1 MHKGSGMQS
10 FTCRRPP
17 NIVGCHV
24 LFSVFWLCSIFLHF
38 FVCVSTRSVCRHR
51 CRRRRRPWEIEQTL
65 PHSRSRSREREREQC
80 RHRTVYI
87 YISPSCDSELLLRQ
101 GREERVGHQTNS
113 ASELNRLIDR
123 LIKKRSR
130 KKKKK
135 KKTKNSC
142 PVYKRWRLSV

>member
-1 MHKGSGMQS
+1 MFFFPFFDCVRFFSISSCVYQPVLCVVTAAAAAVVRGKLN
-10 FTCRRPP
+10 RP
-17 NIVGCHV
+17 
-24 LFSVFWLCSIFLHF
+24 S
-38 FVCVSTRSVCRHR
+38 R
-51 CRRRRRPWEIEQTL
+51 TL
-65 PHSRSRSREREREQC
+65 GLDRERERERESSVDIVQ
-80 RHRTVYI
+80 YI

-142 PVYKRWRLSV
+142 PVYKR